1 MSVLSVYNPKLC
13 VCVWGGGGGGGIN
26 VVIFGIVLYIVYSL
40 RSCHI

>member
-13 VCVWGGGGGGGIN
+13 VCVGGGIN